1 MRRSSGL
8 TLIEVALS
16 AGVLA
21 MTTLTFASAM
31 ASAMTLDGQSR
42 ERAWARA
49 VAQKQLEAFTALSP
63 RDVLSQYAQP
73 REFSVGFDLNG
84 DGTLS
89 AGELLIPAPPSGENP
104 PRAQAG
110 RMTVDFSHGGLALIR
125 LSVRWRSY
133 QGQPQELVLHATVCL
148 EH

>member
-8 TLIEVALS
+8 TLIEVALA

-31 ASAMTLDGQSR
+31 TSALTLDGQSR

-49 VAQKQLEAFTALSP
+49 VAQKQLEAITALP
-63 RDVLSQYAQP
+63 AKDVVTQYAQA
-73 REFSVGFDLNG
+73 REFPVGFDLNG
-84 DGTLS
+84 DGTL
-89 AGELLIPAPPSGENP
+89 ATGELLIPAPLPSDSP

-110 RMTVDFSHGGLALIR
+110 RVTIDFTYPGLALVH
-125 LSVRWRSY
+125 LSVRWRSS
-133 QGQPQELVLHATVCL
+133 QGQPQELVLDSIVCL